1 MILYFLISA
10 GRLVR
15 ALAATQPPGR
25 CRFYKCRI
33 DLDTSSGI
41 HHFNQYRNEEI
52 TMDSTSAIDALGA
65 LAQEHRL
72 ALFRLLAHAGGRG
85 MAAGAIAVALV
96 VTNRSLSFP
105 LDPLRGAGMTDPEL
119 PHRTTIYRANSP
131 RMHRLCYSPREHTI

>member
-1 MILYFLISA
+1 MIDRAHKIMCPDSMILYFLISA

-52 TMDSTSAIDALGA
+52 TMASTSAIDSLGA
-65 LAQEHRL
+65 LAQAHRL
-72 ALFRLLAHAGGRG
+72 ALFRLLGQ
-85 MAAGAIAVALV
+85 AA
-96 VTNRSLSFP
+96 
-105 LDPLRGAGMTDPEL
+105 EL
-119 PHRTTIYRANSP
+119 GSAPCGERVCRYV
-131 RMHRLCYSPREHTI
+131 

>member
-52 TMDSTSAIDALGA
+52 TMDSTSAIDSLGA

-72 ALFRLLAHAGGRG
+72 ALFRLLVQAGGRG
-85 MAAGAIAVALV
+85 MAAGAIAEALGV
-96 VTNRSLSFP
+96 PNSSQI
-105 LDPLRGAGMTDPEL
+105 G
-119 PHRTTIYRANSP
+119 RASG
-131 RMHRLCYSPREHTI
+131 RERVCQYV